1 MKLWAGLILAGA
13 LISTT
18 VYADDLQSVYDKALR
33 ADAEWLASKAANK
46 AAQEATR
53 QSYAAFL
60 PNVGL
65 SADSTYI
72 DQDRKTSGIRSSDSY
87 NSNSWTLSATQP
99 VFRMQNYAAHR
110 QAKASVRQADA
121 LLAADAQDLIIRV
134 ARAYLEV
141 LAREAELSSVQAN
154 TKAIERQLEQAKK
167 RYEVGLIAITDV
179 HEAQA
184 EYDLSKAAEIRAAND
199 VEIALE
205 SLREITGQ
213 DINELSKLAAEIPMI
228 TPEPASVEAWVEKA
242 LQDNLSIAASL
253 AAIEVAQ
260 ENVEL
265 QKADHYPS
273 IDLVGTHGEQ
283 NSNGFGNSDIDGS
296 TLSLQF
302 NVPIYQG
309 GAVVSRTRQALAEL
323 EQVRE
328 EATGIYRSVE
338 KQARSAYLGVIADLS
353 RIEALLQ
360 SVVSTQSA
368 VDATEAGFEV
378 GTRTIVDVLD
388 AQRALYRATADFHI
402 ARYTYI
408 GNFLLLKQAAG
419 SLSEQDV
426 KTINS
431 VLTETELKL
440 PPLP

>member
-1 MKLWAGLILAGA
+1 MKLRVGLVLAGA

-18 VYADDLQSVYDKALR
+18 VCADNLLEVYELAQKA
-33 ADAEWLASKAANK
+33 DTQWLAAKAANK
-46 AAQEATR
+46 AAQEATE
-53 QSYAAFL
+53 QSFAAFL

-65 SADSTYI
+65 SADTTYS
-72 DQDRKTSGIRSSDSY
+72 DQDRQVSGVRSSDSY
-87 NSNSWTLSATQP
+87 NANGWTLSATQP
-99 VFRMQNYAAHR
+99 VFRMRNYASHR
-110 QAKASVRQADA
+110 QAKASVRRADA
-121 LLAADAQDLIIRV
+121 LLSAAEQDLIVRV

-141 LAREAELSSVQAN
+141 LAAEAELSSVQAN
-154 TKAIERQLEQAKK
+154 SKAIERQLEQASK

-184 EYDLSKAAEIRAAND
+184 EYDLSKATEIRAANN

-205 SLREITGQ
+205 ALREITGQ
-213 DINELSKLAAEIPMI
+213 EHSELSKLAAEIPMI
-228 TPEPASVEAWVEKA
+228 TPEPASVDAWVEKA
-242 LQDNLSIAASL
+242 LQDNLSIEASL
-253 AAIEVAQ
+253 ASIEVAQ
-260 ENVEL
+260 ENVKL
-265 QKADHYPS
+265 QQADHYPTL
-273 IDLVGTHGEQ
+273 DLVGTHGEQ
-283 NSNGFGNSDIDGS
+283 NSNGFGGSENDGS

-302 NVPIYQG
+302 NLPIYQG
-309 GAVVSRTRQALAEL
+309 GAVTSRTRQALAEL

-328 EATGIYRSVE
+328 DATGTHRAVE
-338 KQARSAYLGVIADLS
+338 KQARSAYLGLVADLS
-353 RIEALLQ
+353 RIQALLQ

-408 GNFLLLKQAAG
+408 GNYLLLKQAAG
-419 SLSEQDV
+419 NLSLQDV

-431 VLTETELKL
+431 VMTETELKL
-440 PPLP
+440 PPLQ

>member
-1 MKLWAGLILAGA
+1 MKLRAGLILAGA
-13 LISTT
+13 LISST
-18 VYADDLQSVYDKALR
+18 VSAENLLEVYETAQKADT
-33 ADAEWLASKAANK
+33 EWLSAQAANR
-46 AAQEATR
+46 AAQEATV

-65 SADSTYI
+65 SADSTYN
-72 DQDRKTSGIRSSDSY
+72 DLDRKSSGLRSSDSY
-87 NSNSWTLSATQP
+87 NSNGWALSATQP
-99 VFRMQNYAAHR
+99 VFRMQNYASHR
-110 QAKASVRQADA
+110 QAKAAVRQADA
-121 LLAADAQDLIIRV
+121 LLAAAEQDLIVRV

-141 LAREAELSSVQAN
+141 LAAEAELSSVQAN
-154 TKAIERQLEQAKK
+154 SKAIERQLEQAKK

-184 EYDLSKAAEIRAAND
+184 EYDLSKATEIRSANN
-199 VEIALE
+199 VEIAFE
-205 SLREITGQ
+205 ALREITGQ
-213 DINELSKLAAEIPMI
+213 HYTELFKLAAEIPMI
-228 TPEPASVEAWVEKA
+228 TPEPASVDAWAEKA
-242 LQDNLSIAASL
+242 LQDNLSITAAL

-273 IDLVGTHGEQ
+273 LDLVGTYGEQ
-283 NSNGFGNSDIDGS
+283 NSGGAGSFDTDGS
-296 TLSLQF
+296 TVSLQF
-302 NVPIYQG
+302 NLPIYQG

-323 EQVRE
+323 EQARE
-328 EATGIYRSVE
+328 EATGVHRTVE
-338 KQARSAYLGVIADLS
+338 NQARSAYLGVVADLS
-353 RIEALLQ
+353 RIRALQQ

-402 ARYTYI
+402 SRYTYI
-408 GNFLLLKQAAG
+408 GNYLLLKQAAG
-419 SLSEQDV
+419 SLSVQDV
-426 KTINS
+426 KTVNS

-440 PPLP
+440 PAMQ